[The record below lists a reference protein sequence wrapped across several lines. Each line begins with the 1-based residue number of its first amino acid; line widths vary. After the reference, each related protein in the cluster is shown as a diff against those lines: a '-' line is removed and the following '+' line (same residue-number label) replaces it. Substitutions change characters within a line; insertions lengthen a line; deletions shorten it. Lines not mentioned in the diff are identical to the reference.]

1 MDYNKDQTKY
11 DNIVKKSSETANI
24 NFYPDPEI
32 NFQTLKIDTE
42 MAISMTEGYVKD
54 GNKIKTCIMSSHSRP
69 HMAISLQNDFELL
82 PKLITNN
89 SIHVTKG
96 NQPVSRARSRPLSH
110 LGVNIKEKVLINLES
125 GLSPFKFKYVASLVA
140 KYHIKNTIEIWKDI
154 CNSNLFDIWEP
165 EAPYKNIL
173 KKGNPL
179 ILLLRVYE
187 LDEEYP
193 FDDVSDNGDHSHK
206 LDGDMI
212 LGLKEPVIED
222 ENFIKIHK
230 KLDEILIKH
239 EALTEK
245 EIYITNKIF
254 GEDGDEIYDTETIR
268 ITNFYNPLQ

>member
-1 MDYNKDQTKY
+1 MDYNKDRTKY

-24 NFYPDPEI
+24 NYYPEPNI
-32 NFQTLKIDTE
+32 NTQTLKIDTE

-54 GNKIKTCIMSSHSRP
+54 GNKIKTCIMSSHSMPR
-69 HMAISLQNDFELL
+69 MAISLQNNFELL

-89 SIHVTKG
+89 SIHVTRG

-110 LGVNIKEKVLINLES
+110 LGIDIKEKVLKDHES

-154 CNSNLFDIWEP
+154 CNNDLFDIWEP

-173 KKGNPL
+173 KKGDPL

-187 LDEEYP
+187 LVEEYP
-193 FDDVSDNGDHSHK
+193 SEYVPDNGDRSHK
-206 LDGDMI
+206 LDGDGI
-212 LGLKEPVIED
+212 LSLKKPVIED

-230 KLDEILIKH
+230 RLDEILIKH
-239 EALTEK
+239 EALTKK
-245 EIYITNKIF
+245 EIYITNEIIDK
-254 GEDGDEIYDTETIR
+254 DGCEIYDTETVL
-268 ITNFYNPLQ
+268 ITNF

>member
-1 MDYNKDQTKY
+1 MMDYNEDQTKY
-11 DNIVKKSSETANI
+11 DNVVKKSSEIANI
-24 NFYPDPEI
+24 NYYPDPNI
-32 NFQTLKIDTE
+32 NIQTLKIDTE

-54 GNKIKTCIMSSHSRP
+54 GNKIKTCIMSSHSMPR
-69 HMAISLQNDFELL
+69 MAISLQNNFELL

-89 SIHVTKG
+89 SIHVTRG

-110 LGVNIKEKVLINLES
+110 LGIDIKEKVLMDYKS

-154 CNSNLFDIWEP
+154 CNNDLFDIWEP

-173 KKGNPL
+173 KKGDPL

-193 FDDVSDNGDHSHK
+193 YVSDNGDHSHK
-206 LDGDMI
+206 LYGDGI

-222 ENFIKIHK
+222 ENFIKMHK

-254 GEDGDEIYDTETIR
+254 DKDGWEKYDTETIL
-268 ITNFYNPLQ
+268 ITNFYNHLQ